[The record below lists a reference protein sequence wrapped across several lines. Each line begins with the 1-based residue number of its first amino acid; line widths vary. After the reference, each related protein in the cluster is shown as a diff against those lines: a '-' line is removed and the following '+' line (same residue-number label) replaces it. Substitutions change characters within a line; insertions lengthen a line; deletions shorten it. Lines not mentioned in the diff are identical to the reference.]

1 MTSTSMQVTGALL
14 LGLLAGC
21 SGSLFKSEQ
30 AVPQTYRLTALAAE
44 PQNAA
49 PFESLLLVVRPNAA
63 PGLDTER
70 IAVLHPDRRLDYY
83 AASQWGAALPEIV
96 QDVVVNSLQN
106 TGRLR
111 GVQRDLGNFRPDF
124 VLQLDVRAFQAEYVS
139 GEAPRVRIDLIATI
153 GRLDDRPSVF
163 TFAATALEPADSNTM
178 SAVAAAFD
186 KALQGATRTVLANSI
201 DYVARAANQPTPLPQ
216 SPAPNSTSQ

>member
-1 MTSTSMQVTGALL
+1 MRVAGALL

-21 SGSLFKSEQ
+21 TGSLFKSEQ
-30 AVPQTYRLTALAAE
+30 AIPQTYRLTPLAAE
-44 PQNAA
+44 TQNAA
-49 PFESLLLVVRPNAA
+49 PFDSLLLVVRPNAA

-70 IAVLHPDRRLDYY
+70 IAVLRPGLRLDYY
-83 AASQWGAALPEIV
+83 AGSQWGAALPDV
-96 QDVVVNSLQN
+96 LQNVVVESLQN

-111 GVQRDLGNFRPDF
+111 GVQRDLSNFRPDF
-124 VLQLDVRAFQAEYVS
+124 VLQLDVRAFQAEYATA
-139 GEAPRVRIDLIATI
+139 EAPRVRVDLIATI
-153 GRLDDRPSVF
+153 GRLDERSSVI

-201 DYVARAANQPTPLPQ
+201 DYVARAADQPTPLPQ
-216 SPAPNSTSQ
+216 SPAPNSPSQ